1 MTSPLLTDLEL
12 LASLFEHGE
21 WKEVRLK
28 ADGLE
33 ILLSTDPQAG
43 FEIVSAPPA
52 VQAALQP
59 ASTSSVPAS
68 AAPQV
73 AKLAVPDQG
82 AVDPTWH
89 AVTAPNLGTFYR
101 SPKPGSPPFVE
112 IGQRVEAATEV
123 CLLEVMKLF
132 TSVNAGVSG
141 KVARIC
147 AADAEL
153 VEGGQVLY
161 YIEKD

>member
-1 MTSPLLTDLEL
+1 MTSPLLNDLEL
-12 LASLFEHGE
+12 LAALFEHGD
-21 WKEVRLK
+21 WKELHLK

-33 ILLSTDPQAG
+33 ILLSNDPEAG
-43 FEIVSAPPA
+43 LSITQVASVSAPAPQLVAASPA
-52 VQAALQP
+52 
-59 ASTSSVPAS
+59 
-68 AAPQV
+68 AAP
-73 AKLAVPDQG
+73 AAAPAPRPSAVSQG
-82 AVDPTWH
+82 AVDPNWH
-89 AVTAPNLGTFYR
+89 AVIAPNLGTFYR

-112 IGQRVEAATEV
+112 IGQRVEASTEI

-132 TSVNAGVSG
+132 TSVNAGVAG
-141 KVARIC
+141 KIAQVC